1 VTVAETVAEV
11 EGRLIFA
18 DVKTRSARRTIGTPQ
33 VVLDVL
39 AEHLANR
46 GRPGPTALVFVA
58 PGGGPMRAGNFRR
71 RVWAPA
77 VRTAKLDGLTFH
89 GLRHSA
95 VGFMIELGAYPRVMQ
110 QRMGHASYRTTMDV
124 YGSVL
129 PAVDD
134 AVTNGLGELFNDSRV
149 TSVSSTAAT

>member
-1 VTVAETVAEV
+1 
-11 EGRLIFA
+11 
-18 DVKTRSARRTIGTPQ
+18 
-33 VVLDVL
+33 
-39 AEHLANR
+39 
-46 GRPGPTALVFVA
+46 
-58 PGGGPMRAGNFRR
+58 MRAGNFRR

-77 VRTAKLDGLTFH
+77 VSEAKLDGLTFH

-95 VGFMIELGAYPRVMQ
+95 VGFLIELGAHPRVMQ

-134 AVTNGLGELFNDSRV
+134 AVTTGLGDLF
-149 TSVSSTAAT
+149 AASCHRCVIARRLVARPDAVHASDLGK